1 MLQQQTQGGV
11 PGAGLVPG
19 EPVALLPPPALTL
32 TLPDAET
39 MLQVNNVE
47 LIQVTLHI
55 NLGDQHDQ
63 HDLHDLNDLHDQLP

>member
-1 MLQQQTQGGV
+1 MLQQQTQGGF

-19 EPVALLPPPALTL
+19 EPVALLPHPALTL
-32 TLPDAET
+32 TLPDAES

-55 NLGDQHDQ
+55 NLGDQHNL
-63 HDLHDLNDLHDQLP
+63 HDLHDLHQQHYQLP